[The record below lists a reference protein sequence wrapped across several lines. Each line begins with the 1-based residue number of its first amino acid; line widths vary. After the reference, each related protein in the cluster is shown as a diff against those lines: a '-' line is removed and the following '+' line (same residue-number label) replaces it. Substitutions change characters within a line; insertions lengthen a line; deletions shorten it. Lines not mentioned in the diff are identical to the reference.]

1 MLGMISGL
9 FTANMKTDIFTM
21 MGNFTPQG
29 WVLKAWKL
37 SIEGQPVS
45 ELIVPFVVL
54 TVMGVVMFIIGARM
68 FGKRFA

>member
-1 MLGMISGL
+1 
-9 FTANMKTDIFTM
+9 

-37 SIEGQPVS
+37 SIAGQTAS
-45 ELIVPFVVL
+45 ELIVPFTVL
-54 TVMGVVMFIIGARM
+54 MVMGIVMFVIGARM